1 MQEKLKNKILI
12 ISESSPHLA
21 NFIKLIECDDFEIKV
36 ISSSAKYL
44 SDETDCDLTNFSF
57 LKIKNYFRT
66 VGVIKTN
73 IKVFKPDLIYIHQ
86 AGSVAF
92 FAHIANR
99 KFKIKTILT
108 AWGSD
113 VLVMP
118 KRNLFFKLV
127 SKYVLRKSDAL
138 TSDALFMAKE
148 MEKLLFPVK
157 KEIYIYNFGVDI
169 KDLEIKK
176 EKIIYSNRNHNPI
189 YRIDKVI
196 QAFNKLCLNEIYSDW
211 QLLIA
216 GEGSETESLKKLV
229 ANFGIESRVKF
240 IGFVNQEEN
249 FKNYAKASYFVSIPE
264 SDATAIS
271 LLEAMYFKSIPI
283 LIDLPANREWIQ
295 NNENGFIVQDIESDF
310 FNRVLSFDQNIDV
323 EKNKEVIIAKASK
336 KVCSENFKS
345 LILKTINQ

>member
-1 MQEKLKNKILI
+1 
-12 ISESSPHLA
+12 
-21 NFIKLIECDDFEIKV
+21 
-36 ISSSAKYL
+36 
-44 SDETDCDLTNFSF
+44 
-57 LKIKNYFRT
+57 
-66 VGVIKTN
+66 
-73 IKVFKPDLIYIHQ
+73 
-86 AGSVAF
+86 
-92 FAHIANR
+92 
-99 KFKIKTILT
+99 
-108 AWGSD
+108 
-113 VLVMP
+113 
-118 KRNLFFKLV
+118 
-127 SKYVLRKSDAL
+127 
-138 TSDALFMAKE
+138 MAKE

-157 KEIYIYNFGVDI
+157 KEIHIYNFGVDI

-196 QAFNKLCLNEIYSDW
+196 HAFNKLCLNEIYSDW

-216 GEGSETESLKKLV
+216 GQGSETESLKKQV
-229 ANFGIESRVKF
+229 ANFGIESRVEF
-240 IGFVNQEEN
+240 VGFVNQEEN

-310 FNRVLSFDQNIDV
+310 FNIVLSFDQNIDV
-323 EKNKEVIIAKASK
+323 EKNKEVIIAQASK